1 MPPGTLHFAHG
12 GKRKLARG
20 DTLNKPSRRSH
31 PQIGGIRSVGIY
43 GQLQH
48 STANAAIF
56 SPRAES
62 REPRAETRDPR
73 PDPSAGICFISLK
86 SGNLMC
92 AASSIIT
99 GFQNEFPQPTTCRS
113 LTPPPPPPPHCQ
125 VLVLSAG
132 ASSSCKVKIWTDLAG
147 RLHGFRARSSA
158 LHLVGCSCVPVSR
171 GWVFRCA
178 PVLVSSPRDVWRADH
193 CGVIVM
199 GGGDSG
205 NGAIDPCSSVAQRTR
220 APSERR

>member
-125 VLVLSAG
+125 VACAERGHLVLLQGKDLDRSCR
-132 ASSSCKVKIWTDLAG
+132 ASTW
-147 RLHGFRARSSA
+147 
-158 LHLVGCSCVPVSR
+158 VSR
-171 GWVFRCA
+171 SLFGPSSRWMFVCAGQQGVGLSLCTGARLKPTRCLA
-178 PVLVSSPRDVWRADH
+178 SGSLWRNR
-193 CGVIVM
+193 
-199 GGGDSG
+199 
-205 NGAIDPCSSVAQRTR
+205 NGRG
-220 APSERR
+220 

>member
-1 MPPGTLHFAHG
+1 M
-12 GKRKLARG
+12 
-20 DTLNKPSRRSH
+20 
-31 PQIGGIRSVGIY
+31 
-43 GQLQH
+43 QH

-62 REPRAETRDPR
+62 RDPRSAIRDPR
-73 PDPSAGICFISLK
+73 PEASPIRGDLFYVPKERKPDVCSIVQYPPGFKTISLNPPPE
-86 SGNLMC
+86 G
-92 AASSIIT
+92 A
-99 GFQNEFPQPTTCRS
+99 
-113 LTPPPPPPPHCQ
+113 LTPPPLSPPHRQ

-171 GWVFRCA
+171 GWLFRCV
-178 PVLVSSPRDVWRADH
+178 PVLVSTPRDVWRADH

-205 NGAIDPCSSVAQRTR
+205 NGAIDPCSPVAQRTR

>member
-1 MPPGTLHFAHG
+1 MAWNESHDANHDQAKETAKTGCPGTLHSAHG

-31 PQIGGIRSVGIY
+31 PQIGGIRSVGIH

-48 STANAAIF
+48 STANAPPS
-56 SPRAES
+56 SP
-62 REPRAETRDPR
+62 REPRAESRDPR
-73 PDPSAGICFISLK
+73 PDPSAGICFMSLK

-92 AASSIIT
+92 AASSIIYRVSKRVPSIHHVQELDT
-99 GFQNEFPQPTTCRS
+99 PT
-113 LTPPPPPPPHCQ
+113 PPPPHCQ

-158 LHLVGCSCVPVSR
+158 LHLVGCSCVPISR
-171 GWVFRCA
+171 GWFFRCA
-178 PVLVSSPRDVWRADH
+178 P
-193 CGVIVM
+193 
-199 GGGDSG
+199 
-205 NGAIDPCSSVAQRTR
+205 CSSQAHEMFGERITVA
-220 APSERR
+220 